1 MSDMRPLASV
11 SLDVDNLW
19 SYLKTH
25 GDPGWESRPSY
36 LDAFFPPL
44 LDALDE
50 LGIRITFFCV
60 GVDAAQ
66 PANRRAFQSLISRG
80 HEVGNHSFQHE
91 PWLHLYPRDR
101 LEADIVQA
109 ENALAQATG
118 IRPIGFRGPGYSWS
132 PDLLEVL
139 ADRGYLY
146 DASTLPTYI
155 GPLARTYYFWTARLT
170 PAQRAERKQLFGSFR
185 DGFRPVKP
193 YRWSL
198 SGGRSLLEIPVTTVP
213 VVKAPFHLSYLL
225 YLARFSEGLMM
236 SYLRAAL
243 AACRASGIEP
253 SFLLH
258 PLDLLGGDQVKE
270 LAFFPGMDLSGA
282 RKMKLFHKVLRALG
296 ERYRLVGMSQHARAI
311 LGRPSLPVMS
321 AVSRQPLAVSRQ
333 QSAVSRQPSA
343 VGGLKAND
351 PLKADG

>member
-1 MSDMRPLASV
+1 MTDTRPLASV

-36 LDAFFPPL
+36 LDSFFPPL
-44 LDALDE
+44 LDTLDE
-50 LGIRITFFCV
+50 LGLRITFFCV

-66 PANRRAFQSLISRG
+66 PRNRPAFQSLIGRG
-80 HEVGNHSFQHE
+80 HEIGNHSFQHE

-101 LEADIVQA
+101 LQADISEA
-109 ENALAQATG
+109 EDALAQATG
-118 IRPIGFRGPGYSWS
+118 VRPIGFRGPGYSWS
-132 PDLLEVL
+132 RDLLEVL

-155 GPLARTYYFWTARLT
+155 GPLARAYYFWTARLT

-185 DGFRPVKP
+185 DGLRPVKP

-198 SGGRSLLEIPVTTVP
+198 SGGRSLLEIPVTTMP
-213 VVKAPFHLSYLL
+213 VLKAPFHLSYLL
-225 YLARFSEGLMM
+225 YLARVSESLMM
-236 SYLRAAL
+236 SYLRTAL
-243 AACRASGIEP
+243 AACRAWGVGP

-258 PLDLLGGDQVKE
+258 PLDVLGGDQVKE

-282 RKMKLFHKVLRALG
+282 RKMDLFRKVLRALG
-296 ERYRLVGMSQHARAI
+296 ERYRLVGMSQHARSI
-311 LGRPSLPVMS
+311 LEQPGLPMASALDGRPS
-321 AVSRQPLAVSRQ
+321 ASREPLAGSR
-333 QSAVSRQPSA
+333 QSAVASRLT
-343 VGGLKAND
+343 VEG
-351 PLKADG
+351 

>member
-1 MSDMRPLASV
+1 MTDTQPLASV

-25 GDPGWESRPSY
+25 GDAGWESRPSY

-50 LGIRITFFCV
+50 LGLRITFFCV

-66 PANRRAFQSLISRG
+66 RGNGRAFQSLISRG
-80 HEVGNHSFQHE
+80 HEVGNHSFEHE

-101 LEADIVQA
+101 LEADIA
-109 ENALAQATG
+109 EAEDALAQATG
-118 IRPIGFRGPGYSWS
+118 VRPIGFRGPGYSWS
-132 PDLLEVL
+132 RDLLEVL

-155 GPLARTYYFWTARLT
+155 GPLARAYYFWTARLT
-170 PAQRAERKQLFGSFR
+170 PAQRAERKQLFGGFR
-185 DGFRPVKP
+185 DGLRPVKP

-198 SGGRSLLEIPVTTVP
+198 SGGRILLEIPVTTMP
-213 VVKAPFHLSYLL
+213 VLKAPFHLSYLL
-225 YLARFSEGLMM
+225 YLARVSESLMM

-243 AACRASGIEP
+243 AACRASRVEP

-270 LAFFPGMDLSGA
+270 LAFFPGMDLPGA
-282 RKMKLFHKVLRALG
+282 RKMVLFRKVLRALG
-296 ERYRLVGMSQHARAI
+296 ERYRLVTMSQHARAI
-311 LGRPSLPVMS
+311 LGGPSLPVMA
-321 AVSRQPLAVSRQ
+321 AVSRQPLTVSGSVAAR
-333 QSAVSRQPSA
+333 P
-343 VGGLKAND
+343 
-351 PLKADG
+351 PIADGRRLTAQG